1 MPNTHSSPS
10 SAKPGFRSSFR
21 SRFKPSFRQELAR
34 WFYSGLVLIII
45 PISLLIL
52 LLKICTRSKTH
63 GKRSWERYGILPV
76 PAKSGG
82 ILLHCVS
89 VGEVVAAEALVK
101 TIRKQHPD
109 TQFTITTTTPTGCE
123 RVKQLF
129 GDEVNHFYLPLDFQF
144 GMQQLLKRVQPEKVL
159 ITEVELW
166 PNLIHLAWKRNIP
179 VFIVNA
185 RMTDS
190 SCRAYSKISSLF
202 SPMLHKITGICAQG
216 ERDYKN
222 YLKLGA
228 NTEQLALTNNI
239 KFDQNLSNEEA
250 LQVEKWRQELQLQDR
265 KILIGG
271 STHEPEEQLL
281 LESYQALYKTNPNLL
296 LILVPRHPQ
305 RFAKVESLLQ
315 KQQLHYIK
323 LSTINLTNSHPLQAS
338 TQVILADQMGILKS
352 LYGIA
357 DIAFVGGSIAQRGGH
372 NALEPALHGVPV
384 IMGEHIFNNPGI
396 CQELE
401 KVGALQFVTN
411 RESIISV
418 VEPVIASPENAQ
430 KRGAAGQQVILANS
444 GAIEKTLEILG
455 L

>member
-1 MPNTHSSPS
+1 MPNTHSFPS
-10 SAKPGFRSSFR
+10 SAKPGFR
-21 SRFKPSFRQELAR
+21 PSFRQELAR

-52 LLKICTRSKTH
+52 LLKMCTRSKIH
-63 GKRSWERYGILPV
+63 GKRSWERYGILPA

-144 GMQQLLKRVQPEKVL
+144 GMQQLFKRVQPEKVL

-190 SCRAYSKISSLF
+190 SCRAYSKFSSLF

-228 NTEQLALTNNI
+228 STEQLALTNNI

-250 LQVEKWRQELQLQDR
+250 QQVEKWRQELQLQDR

-296 LILVPRHPQ
+296 LVLAPRHPQ
-305 RFAKVESLLQ
+305 RFAKVESLIQ

-323 LSTINLTNSHPLQAS
+323 LSTINLTNSHPLQAN
-338 TQVILADQMGILKS
+338 TQVILGDQMGILKS

-396 CQELE
+396 CQELA

-418 VEPVIASPENAQ
+418 VEPVIVSPENAQ

-444 GAIEKTLEILG
+444 GAIEKTLDILG